1 MVSVEVEGRSQ
12 GWGMHGRD
20 FDCSTTCALEL
31 PSREPSSGADRAE
44 LGRWVEVP
52 EVLMAF
58 SSRITMA
65 TGTSQRACHC
75 ALPGPASA
83 GQEEGELAWL
93 RAVGRGPR
101 VGQPGL
107 DAASR
112 LYVGHLPAHTPLLGT
127 DTEQTGQKPRKKRR
141 GLQQL
146 DRGREE
152 HCQPGAWK
160 QDQRHLYPGARQP

>member
-1 MVSVEVEGRSQ
+1 
-12 GWGMHGRD
+12 MHGRD
-20 FDCSTTCALEL
+20 FDYSRACALEL
-31 PSREPSSGADRAE
+31 PIREPSPGQTEQNWA
-44 LGRWVEVP
+44 GWVEVP

-83 GQEEGELAWL
+83 GQEEGDPAWL

-127 DTEQTGQKPRKKRR
+127 NTEQTGQKPRKKRR

-146 DRGREE
+146 DRGREG

-160 QDQRHLYPGARQP
+160 QDRGYLYPGARQP